1 MHQEN
6 DKIERYKIYLRLE
19 KALSANSIDAYLTD
33 LDKLTNFVESEGKKY
48 ADVTYDDL
56 QQFVARLR
64 DIGIHPRSQA
74 RIISGIKS
82 FYRFLFLDDYIT
94 IDPTELLESPK
105 IGLKLPE
112 VLTVNEI
119 NSILDTI
126 DLTLPE
132 GQRNRA
138 MLEVLYS
145 CGLRVSELV
154 SLRFTDVYFDE
165 GFIKVEGK
173 GSKQRLVPISGTAI
187 KEIKNYLYDRNHVP
201 VKKGFEDILFL
212 SRRGTALS
220 RIMVFHIIKQQTEM
234 AGIKKNVSPHTF
246 RHSFATH
253 LLEGG
258 ANLLA
263 IQEMLG
269 HEKITT
275 TEIYTHID
283 RQFLRKRILEHHPR
297 SNAAGLEQ
305 PFHAFDQLVSQSPF
319 DNNMFFDC
327 RDKGVALEC
336 SAHAFEI
343 FLFLLIRAVHAET
356 GHEGKGEFFLCIF
369 IKQVIQSDH
378 RVLPTADKVD
388 NLRCRYGRQVHAIIF
403 FQHIVGPCPFHI
415 IVIGV
420 HGSKELFYRVKRS
433 DLTFLHFLN
442 QSIQFLTRKNQ
453 SGKIQPFPA
462 TSRRGRLQLRPD
474 LIHRAEVG
482 SLQAFDQGVPQ
493 EFIDSHGH
501 SSRGPYAKKNL

>member
-1 MHQEN
+1 MHQKN
-6 DKIERYKIYLRLE
+6 DKIDRYKTYLRLE
-19 KALSANSIDAYLTD
+19 KALSSNSIDAYLTD
-33 LDKLTNFVESEGKKY
+33 LDKLTNFIESEGKKY
-48 ADVTYDDL
+48 EDVTYDDL
-56 QQFVARLR
+56 QQFIARLR

-82 FYRFLFLDDYIT
+82 FYRFLFLDEYIT
-94 IDPTELLESPK
+94 TDPTELLESPK

-173 GSKQRLVPISGTAI
+173 GNKQRLVPISRTAI
-187 KEIKNYLYDRNHVP
+187 KEIQNYLYDRNQVT

-212 SRRGTALS
+212 SRRGMALS
-220 RIMVFHIIKQQTEM
+220 RIMVFHIIKQQAEM
-234 AGIKKNVSPHTF
+234 AGIQKNVSPHTF

-283 RQFLRKRILEHHPR
+283 RQFLRKEILEHHPR
-297 SNAAGLEQ
+297 N
-305 PFHAFDQLVSQSPF
+305 
-319 DNNMFFDC
+319 
-327 RDKGVALEC
+327 
-336 SAHAFEI
+336 
-343 FLFLLIRAVHAET
+343 
-356 GHEGKGEFFLCIF
+356 
-369 IKQVIQSDH
+369 
-378 RVLPTADKVD
+378 LP
-388 NLRCRYGRQVHAIIF
+388 
-403 FQHIVGPCPFHI
+403 
-415 IVIGV
+415 
-420 HGSKELFYRVKRS
+420 
-433 DLTFLHFLN
+433 
-442 QSIQFLTRKNQ
+442 
-453 SGKIQPFPA
+453 
-462 TSRRGRLQLRPD
+462 
-474 LIHRAEVG
+474 
-482 SLQAFDQGVPQ
+482 
-493 EFIDSHGH
+493 
-501 SSRGPYAKKNL
+501 KK